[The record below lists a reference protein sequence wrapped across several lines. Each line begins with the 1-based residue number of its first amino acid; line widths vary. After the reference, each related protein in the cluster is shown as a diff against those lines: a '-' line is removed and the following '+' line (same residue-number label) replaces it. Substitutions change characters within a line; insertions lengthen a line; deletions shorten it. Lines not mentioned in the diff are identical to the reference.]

1 MTEGITVNDNFI
13 PCNPSK
19 VSDGY
24 HTFEELYD
32 HRCLLFI
39 QLIGLLPAFSFAS
52 YCHSDETVWEG
63 WFIAGC
69 RLNNGMITYHLPI
82 KFADL
87 IPNSVWVPKAPEW
100 DGHTSRDVCD
110 RLIKEA
116 KNRKIAA
123 PTFSPDGL
131 YFLGPTYDAKWG
143 IPETPIFAYGLI

>member
-1 MTEGITVNDNFI
+1 MTKGITVNDSFI
-13 PCNPSK
+13 PCDPSK

-39 QLIGLLPAFSFAS
+39 QLIGLLSEQSFAS
-52 YCHSDETVWEG
+52 YCHSDETVWDG

-69 RLNNGMITYHLPI
+69 KLNSGMVTYHLPI

-116 KNRKIAA
+116 KNRKIL
-123 PTFSPDGL
+123 L
-131 YFLGPTYDAKWG
+131 YKQP
-143 IPETPIFAYGLI
+143 

>member
-13 PCNPSK
+13 PCDPSK

-69 RLNNGMITYHLPI
+69 
-82 KFADL
+82 K
-87 IPNSVWVPKAPEW
+87 
-100 DGHTSRDVCD
+100 
-110 RLIKEA
+110 
-116 KNRKIAA
+116 
-123 PTFSPDGL
+123 
-131 YFLGPTYDAKWG
+131 
-143 IPETPIFAYGLI
+143 